1 MNENTH
7 YYLNHNHKKTYGVM
21 WFIQLI
27 FACCIVCWLLNPI
40 SSNITLLTAFTVG
53 WISVTILMY
62 KNDFMNIYSSGEAL
76 KMYIWPII
84 LLFYGLAGHATFSFS
99 YVLYIIIFCIGV
111 FYLIIRDRKSC
122 LIISFLSI
130 VYVSIIS
137 VRTLILYQIKPNISR
152 ILAYGDP
159 EKIAKYGGEKYLSP
173 FIADYDT
180 VYGTVFLFF
189 VFIAL
194 LSNNKTLTKQH
205 KVFVL
210 PATII
215 FSFLILR
222 AQYFTALLMWI
233 VSICIV
239 LVTKQKQQKNRI
251 LLTMLL
257 AMILFILLSFGSRLL
272 NYLSELPDIG
282 YNFSAKLKEL
292 AGMLDGNAGDSE
304 GDIGSRSYYYGI
316 SIKGFSNHLLFGSG
330 NINNLYVGYGNHSTI
345 LDAFAQFGLIG
356 GLPFII
362 YYITPISMIKKHL
375 DDERKSVFSLLL
387 VLLFIL
393 SILNRSNTRTDF
405 ALIYIVIPMI
415 LTSFRVNPEKQK

>member
-1 MNENTH
+1 MNENNH

-159 EKIAKYGGEKYLSP
+159 ETIAKYGGEKYLSP
-173 FIADYDT
+173 FIAGYDT

-292 AGMLDGNAGDSE
+292 AGILDGNAGDSE